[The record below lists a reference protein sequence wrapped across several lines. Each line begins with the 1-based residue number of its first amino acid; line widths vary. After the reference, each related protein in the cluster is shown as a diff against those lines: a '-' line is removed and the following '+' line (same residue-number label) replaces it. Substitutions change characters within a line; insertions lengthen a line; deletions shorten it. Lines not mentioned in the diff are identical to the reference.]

1 MKAKEALARFAA
13 GKRVTVE
20 WDKRDRYGRIV
31 GKVIADGRDV
41 DLALVREGMCWWYR
55 KYAHEQTDVDRVLY
69 EDAETKA
76 RGKGWG
82 CGAIPIPCRRGSGGR
97 GTMGAERDWFDVGWG
112 GVYKEG
118 RQVAESFPPLH
129 GYGGAARVAWRF
141 WGGVGGGPDQRPVD
155 EALARALEGRAALL
169 RQLWSHRAGWGSPAV
184 Q

>member
-112 GVYKEG
+112 GSTRRGG
-118 RQVAESFPPLH
+118 RLQSPFHPCTDMEAQRAWLGGF
-129 GYGGAARVAWRF
+129 GAAWA
-141 WGGVGGGPDQRPVD
+141 
-155 EALARALEGRAALL
+155 EAPTSGRSM
-169 RQLWSHRAGWGSPAV
+169 RRSRGR
-184 Q
+184 